1 VAKIEIYS
9 TAMCPYCVAAKNLLT
24 ARKLAW
30 EEYRIDRDPARQS
43 EMLQRSSQRRS
54 VPQIFIEGRHVGG
67 YEELVVLDRAGG
79 LDALVAAG
87 D

>member
-1 VAKIEIYS
+1 MAKIEIYS